1 MDGRIGRAGRNLVVG
16 VAVLATAGCSA
27 MMALRGTE
35 AQGVRMEAP
44 RKDVEQALGKA
55 VATAPVAGGTT
66 TARYVLRV
74 ADPKRAERNAVL
86 GMFTYGL
93 SELVMVPVEWM
104 REPDVVEV
112 LYDPRDQ
119 VIAARGTGVP
129 GAQLDTTRRLLL
141 QSLADRLRAGQCT
154 PLAPCV
160 KQYEAT
166 LRGAGEWMHAP
177 WTPADDARLSEA
189 RKIAGE
195 VDAGRMPAADAAK
208 ALTTPPRPAPAAAT
222 APAVTR

>member
-1 MDGRIGRAGRNLVVG
+1 M
-16 VAVLATAGCSA
+16 
-27 MMALRGTE
+27 
-35 AQGVRMEAP
+35 
-44 RKDVEQALGKA
+44 
-55 VATAPVAGGTT
+55 
-66 TARYVLRV
+66 
-74 ADPKRAERNAVL
+74 
-86 GMFTYGL
+86 
-93 SELVMVPVEWM
+93 
-104 REPDVVEV
+104 
-112 LYDPRDQ
+112 
-119 VIAARGTGVP
+119 
-129 GAQLDTTRRLLL
+129 
-141 QSLADRLRAGQCT
+141 
-154 PLAPCV
+154 